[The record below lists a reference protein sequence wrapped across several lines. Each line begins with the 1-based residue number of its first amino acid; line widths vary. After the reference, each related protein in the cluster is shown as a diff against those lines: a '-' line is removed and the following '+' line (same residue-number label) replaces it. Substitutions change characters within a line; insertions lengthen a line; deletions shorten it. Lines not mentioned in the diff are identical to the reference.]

1 MSRISLAAL
10 ANTKSGAALG
20 GAPGSIEPAQ
30 IKTNNQRTKLDKAMP
45 VRTLQPWTFQKVQPT
60 LWEGGLDFRLDFLAS
75 QIDPQMRG
83 KPT

>member
-1 MSRISLAAL
+1 MSRIPPAAL

-45 VRTLQPWTFQKVQPT
+45 VRTLQPYLVARANLCKPHAPAQPHPMAA
-60 LWEGGLDFRLDFLAS
+60 LA
-75 QIDPQMRG
+75 
-83 KPT
+83 

>member
-45 VRTLQPWTFQKVQPT
+45 VRTLQPYLVAAPCKPMQAPCTRSAPPDGSFS
-60 LWEGGLDFRLDFLAS
+60 LAS
-75 QIDPQMRG
+75 LAHS
-83 KPT
+83 